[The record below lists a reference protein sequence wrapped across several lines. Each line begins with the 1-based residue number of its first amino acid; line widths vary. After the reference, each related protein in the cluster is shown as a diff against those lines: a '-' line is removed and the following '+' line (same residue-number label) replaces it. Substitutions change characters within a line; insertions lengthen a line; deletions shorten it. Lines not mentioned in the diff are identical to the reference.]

1 MLNPPPAFADL
12 EGLIDLDPRGGVDM
26 RPTLLRV
33 LTDLFLQKPSHTPED
48 ERYYS
53 ELALRLIEAADVGAR
68 ISLATRLA
76 DYQGAPHAV
85 IARLARDEIAVAEPI
100 LKNSRSLTSAEL
112 AAISEECGAA
122 HAAAIAA
129 RTVPAAEHLETAAA
143 HAVTNETSELAEMF
157 YAADPMERRLILVNL
172 EYATTPP
179 APVALLDLKDVR
191 RLESAAL
198 QHNLEAVMREFERA
212 LGISY
217 RQARR
222 IIEDELGDPIV
233 VAAKAMSLPADV
245 VQRMLL
251 FVNPRV
257 GQSIDRVYELAEL
270 YGEITVDAAR
280 RMIAILR
287 NADPADYK
295 PARHEPLGWRNAA
308 ENARRALS
316 EIARRPAAIPVP
328 ASRSGT
334 GQAYAIQPAS

>member
-1 MLNPPPAFADL
+1 M
-12 EGLIDLDPRGGVDM
+12 
-26 RPTLLRV
+26 
-33 LTDLFLQKPSHTPED
+33 
-48 ERYYS
+48 
-53 ELALRLIEAADVGAR
+53 
-68 ISLATRLA
+68 
-76 DYQGAPHAV
+76 
-85 IARLARDEIAVAEPI
+85 
-100 LKNSRSLTSAEL
+100 
-112 AAISEECGAA
+112 
-122 HAAAIAA
+122 
-129 RTVPAAEHLETAAA
+129 PAAEHLETAAA
-143 HAVTNETSELAEMF
+143 HAVTNETSELAELF
-157 YAADPMERRLILVNL
+157 YAAAPMERRLILVNL
-172 EYATTPP
+172 EYATAPPP

-191 RLESAAL
+191 RIEAAAL

-316 EIARRPAAIPVP
+316 EIARRPAAMPVA
-328 ASRSGT
+328 ASRNGT
-334 GQAYAIQPAS
+334 GQT

>member
-1 MLNPPPAFADL
+1 MLNPPPAFANL

-33 LTDLFLQKPSHTPED
+33 LTDLYLQKPSHTPDD

-53 ELALRLIEAADVGAR
+53 ELALRLIEATDAGAR

-76 DYQGAPHAV
+76 DYPGAPREV
-85 IARLARDEIAVAEPI
+85 IGRLARDEIAVAEPI
-100 LKNSRSLTSAEL
+100 LKYSRCLTAAEL
-112 AAISEECGAA
+112 AAISEDCGPA

-129 RTVPAAEHLETAAA
+129 RTVPVAENLESATTR
-143 HAVTNETSELAEMF
+143 AVPDETSELAEMF
-157 YAADPMERRLILVNL
+157 YAAAPMERRLILVNL
-172 EYATTPP
+172 DYAAAPP
-179 APVALLDLKDVR
+179 PVPVALLDLKDVR

-212 LGISY
+212 LGISH

-222 IIEDELGDPIV
+222 IIEDESGDPIV
-233 VAAKAMSLPADV
+233 VAAKAMALPADV
-245 VQRMLL
+245 LQRMLL

-287 NADPADYK
+287 DADPADYK

-316 EIARRPAAIPVP
+316 EIARRPAAIP
-328 ASRSGT
+328 AATSRSGT
-334 GQAYAIQPAS
+334 GQA